1 MITHQL
7 SRILAFTL
15 FASLSL
21 CVTAAEATGDQA
33 EEAEAAVSEPSVSE
47 PSVSE
52 PIVSEPSAAA
62 QSKSEQSEATAKPEA
77 PKDTLGGD
85 GLKNRKLSDIF
96 EQFVPTETI
105 SADNAVPFPVD
116 I

>member
-1 MITHQL
+1 MLRLCDTP
-7 SRILAFTL
+7 TL
-15 FASLSL
+15 EPETEVKAETEIEIPNIGETPALESTAETE
-21 CVTAAEATGDQA
+21 VTKDN
-33 EEAEAAVSEPSVSE
+33 SV
-47 PSVSE
+47 
-52 PIVSEPSAAA
+52 
-62 QSKSEQSEATAKPEA
+62 
-77 PKDTLGGD
+77 PKDTLDGD